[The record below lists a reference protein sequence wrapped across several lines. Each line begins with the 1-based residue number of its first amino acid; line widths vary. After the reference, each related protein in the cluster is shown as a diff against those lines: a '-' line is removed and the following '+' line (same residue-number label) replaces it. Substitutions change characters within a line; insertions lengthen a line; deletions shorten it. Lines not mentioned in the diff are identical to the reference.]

1 MRKTCDRNEVQLLS
15 DAVQAISGEYKSNEI
30 TRCTIQTLRG
40 VQYTSKEML
49 LFSKL
54 LNYMSLLDKSLI
66 DKLFIE

>member
-30 TRCTIQTLRG
+30 TRCTIQILRG
-40 VQYTSKEML
+40 VQYKSKEML
-49 LFSKL
+49 LFSTL
-54 LNYMSLLDKSLI
+54 LNYMSLLEKSLI